1 MIVMRNEISN
11 IKNPKLPTHMPNS
24 KPDRK
29 HALSKN
35 TLDTIKNLSDIVVYL
50 WLKNGNSFW
59 YYISY
64 FQKNYLVGYVW
75 NGKYWTK
82 REIHVKLVIGYY

>member
-64 FQKNYLVGYVW
+64 FQK
-75 NGKYWTK
+75 
-82 REIHVKLVIGYY
+82 RDSCEIGYRILLNFSWV